1 MKGSCN
7 DQQQLEASTQLQST
21 LVVLKSLMREKLFE
35 TRVSG
40 RVGLKWQGYI
50 GVNQAALRLL
60 KRKLDEKN
68 EVFGEEKRS
77 KILCSFCFTKIVP
90 ISF

>member
-1 MKGSCN
+1 
-7 DQQQLEASTQLQST
+7 
-21 LVVLKSLMREKLFE
+21 MREKLFE

-77 KILCSFCFTKIVP
+77 KILCSFCFTVHSTIFVEKPDKRSYYINFLIFV
-90 ISF
+90 

>member
-1 MKGSCN
+1 M
-7 DQQQLEASTQLQST
+7 EASLQLRST